1 MNIRKYSQIPLI
13 AMFVFASFLNLKCKD
28 EPTKPPPALPDPIVT
43 LTAEDAS
50 CTEVWLRLS
59 VANAT
64 NTIITLTRD
73 TTILDTLRLTTS
85 DSTIVDEGLL
95 PSHTYTYTAQILNTS
110 YSSILIQSRTM
121 DTTSHNFSW
130 QTYQLG
136 DGSSGST
143 LFDVA
148 IINDT
153 LAYAVGEIYKGG
165 SIYNAAKWDGTVWTL
180 KNISVDFRGSTISPP
195 LEGLFLFFATDIWF
209 VGSLPIHG
217 DGQSWIIYDLR
228 SIVGLENISLS
239 KAWGTISSSMYFVG
253 RGGSI
258 AHYNG
263 SSWTKIESGT
273 GVDIKDVWGSVNP
286 RNGKTEINAL
296 ASFGPFIPQGR
307 ELISISG
314 TTAALLD
321 ATRLPKDMNG
331 IWFQAGRYYY
341 AVGSGIYRK
350 SRTMSAGSWELQQN
364 GVSNNYLE
372 AIRGNGINDFICAG
386 DYGELLHFNGNSFK
400 SYRSQTGIYT
410 GVFRSV
416 AMKGNLII
424 AVGDRSGFALVAMG
438 RR

>member
-1 MNIRKYSQIPLI
+1 
-13 AMFVFASFLNLKCKD
+13 MFVFASFLNLKCKD
-28 EPTKPPPALPDPIVT
+28 EPTKPPPPPPDPIVT

-64 NTIITLTRD
+64 NPIITLTRD
-73 TTILDTLRLTTS
+73 TTILDTLILTTS
-85 DSTIVDEGLL
+85 DSTIVDEGLF

-110 YSSILIQSRTM
+110 YSSTPIQARTM
-121 DTTSHNFSW
+121 DTTNHSFSW
-130 QTYQLG
+130 QTFQLG

-153 LAYAVGEIYKGG
+153 LAYAVGRIYRNDTTFNVAKWNGQNWELKRIPFIGSCSAVDYPTIKSIWTFSNDNILFTNGG
-165 SIYNAAKWDGTVWTL
+165 SIVTYDGTNTVMDCSMNAL
-180 KNISVDFRGSTISPP
+180 LSGSISKI
-195 LEGLFLFFATDIWF
+195 FATNPNNIYT
-209 VGSLPIHG
+209 VGNAG
-217 DGQSWIIYDLR
+217 
-228 SIVGLENISLS
+228 SIV
-239 KAWGTISSSMYFVG
+239 YFSYG
-253 RGGSI
+253 
-258 AHYNG
+258 
-263 SSWTKIESGT
+263 SWTKIESET
-273 GVDIKDVWGSVNP
+273 GVDIKDVWGSVNS
-286 RNGKTEINAL
+286 RDGKTEISAL

-321 ATRLPKDMNG
+321 ATGLPKDMNG

-400 SYRSQTGIYT
+400 SYRSQTGLYT

-424 AVGDRSGFALVAMG
+424 AVGDRSSLALIAMG